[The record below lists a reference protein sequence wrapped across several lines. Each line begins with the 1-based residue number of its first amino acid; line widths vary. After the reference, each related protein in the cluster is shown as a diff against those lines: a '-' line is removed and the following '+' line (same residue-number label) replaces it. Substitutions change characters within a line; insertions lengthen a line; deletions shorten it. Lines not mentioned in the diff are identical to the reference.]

1 VDSGRIP
8 APLPHRALYASFD
21 RVPSPKGAAT
31 HIERFAGTLF
41 RTFGGGLLH
50 VLGGG
55 DLAARE
61 VDGNVEVVRHPGRE
75 ANFLDR
81 AESFGR
87 SLSDAL
93 DAYAGTLELCHF
105 RDPWSGVPILSRPR
119 AYRTVYEVN
128 GLPSIELPGTYP
140 LLSPR
145 TLDKIRQAERFCWE
159 RSDAIV
165 VPSRTIAGNLV
176 RMGADERRIA
186 VVPNG
191 ADPVAGRPP
200 RPDGAPESYFVYFGA
215 LQPWQGLDVL
225 LQAFARLADLDTRL
239 VVCSSSHP
247 RQEKRFRKLAARLG
261 LEERVLWLHAL
272 GRSELGGW
280 VAHAEA
286 SVAPLVECAR
296 NLHQGCCPLKIL
308 ESLAL
313 GVPVVASDIPA
324 VREIL
329 VEGTGRLVHPGRP
342 AELARALRLMLEFP
356 EAARAMAVRGREHL
370 ERSLTWDASVDAL
383 DSVYGSLVE
392 NHLCG
397 TLPTSPTLP
406 ESTPWAS

>member
-1 VDSGRIP
+1 M
-8 APLPHRALYASFD
+8 PHRALYASFD

-31 HIERFAGTLF
+31 HIERFAGALF
-41 RTFGGGLLH
+41 GAFGGGLLH

-55 DLAARE
+55 DLAGHE
-61 VDGNVEVVRHPGRE
+61 VEGGIEVVRHPGRE
-75 ANFLDR
+75 PNFLDR

-87 SLSDAL
+87 SLARVLDDA
-93 DAYAGTLELCHF
+93 GETLGLCHF

-119 AYRTVYEVN
+119 KYRTVYEIN

-145 TLDKIRQAERFCWE
+145 TLDKIRQQERFCWE
-159 RSDAIV
+159 HADALV

-176 RMGADERRIA
+176 RLGADQRRI
-186 VVPNG
+186 VVIPNG
-191 ADPVAGRPP
+191 ADPVVGRPP
-200 RPDGAPESYFVYFGA
+200 RPVEAPASYFVYFGA

-225 LQAFARLADLDTRL
+225 LQAFARLADLDTKL

-247 RQEKRFRKLAARLG
+247 RQEKGPRRLARRLG
-261 LEERVLWLHAL
+261 LEDRVVWKQAL

-280 VAHAEA
+280 VAHAMA

-296 NLHQGCCPLKIL
+296 NLDQGCCPLKIL
-308 ESLAL
+308 EAMAL
-313 GVPVVASDIPA
+313 GTPVVASDIPA

-329 VEGTGRLVHPGRP
+329 GEGTGRLVHPGRP
-342 AELARALRLMLEFP
+342 AELARALRLVLEFP
-356 EAARAMAVRGREHL
+356 DAARDMATRGRVHL
-370 ERSLTWDASVDAL
+370 EQTLTWATSVQQL
-383 DSVYGSLVE
+383 LSLYGSLAE

-397 TLPTSPTLP
+397 IRPSSPTLT

>member
-1 VDSGRIP
+1 MPSGT
-8 APLPHRALYASFD
+8 PHRALYASFD

-55 DLAARE
+55 DLAAHE
-61 VDGNVEVVRHPGRE
+61 IEGGVEVVRHPGRE
-75 ANFLDR
+75 PNFLDR

-87 SLSDAL
+87 SLAL
-93 DAYAGTLELCHF
+93 LLDDHAGSLELCHF
-105 RDPWSGVPILSRPR
+105 RDPWSGVPILSRGR
-119 AYRTVYEVN
+119 SFRTVYEIN

-159 RSDAIV
+159 RADALV

-176 RMGADERRIA
+176 GMGADERRIS
-186 VVPNG
+186 VIPNG

-200 RPDGAPESYFVYFGA
+200 RPLDAPESYVVYFGA
-215 LQPWQGLDVL
+215 LQAWQGLDVL
-225 LQAFARLADLDTRL
+225 LQAFARLADLDLRL

-247 RQEKRFRKLAARLG
+247 RQEKGPRRLARRLG
-261 LEERVLWLHAL
+261 LEDRVVWKHAL

-280 VAHAEA
+280 VAHARA
-286 SVAPLVECAR
+286 SAAPLVECAR

-308 ESLAL
+308 ESFAL
-313 GVPVVASDIPA
+313 GTPVVASDIPA
-324 VREIL
+324 VREI
-329 VEGTGRLVHPGRP
+329 VVPGTGRLVHPGRP
-342 AELARALRLMLEFP
+342 AELARALRLVLEFP
-356 EAARAMAVRGREHL
+356 EASRAMARRGRLHL
-370 ERSLTWDASVDAL
+370 EENLTWERSETSLARL
-383 DSVYGSLVE
+383 YRTLVE

-397 TLPTSPTLP
+397 TTPSFPFP
-406 ESTPWAS
+406 PVGIPWAS